1 MKEIYVSPEIEAV
14 LFESEDIVTVSFTDN
29 DGDAL
34 PPVIW
39 G

>member
-14 LFESEDIVTVSFTDN
+14 LFESEDIVTVSFDT
-29 DGDAL
+29 GDDEL
-34 PPVIW
+34 PPAIW